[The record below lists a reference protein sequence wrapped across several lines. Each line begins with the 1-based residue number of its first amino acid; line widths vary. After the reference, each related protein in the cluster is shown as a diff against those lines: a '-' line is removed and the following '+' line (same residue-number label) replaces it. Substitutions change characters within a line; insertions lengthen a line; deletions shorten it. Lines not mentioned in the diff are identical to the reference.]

1 MKILNSSEQ
10 NKIFIHIPKNAG
22 MSIRS
27 ILHKKYSYPNIFEG
41 HFTVQ
46 QSIARARLNKYKYED
61 IFTVVR
67 NPYLRLV
74 SIYFFLK
81 RKMAE
86 HVHILKNE
94 DLTLPFKI
102 LTFDQFV
109 KFFLL
114 EVDMKFLWMNYYMF
128 FPQNSWIDKFK
139 TKVIVFKQEEKEK
152 IEKYLKHKLP
162 YENVNPIKI
171 VYTSLYNAQL
181 KKIVYTF
188 YEKDFEYFK
197 YSKSFKNI

>member
-1 MKILNSSEQ
+1 MKILNSTEQ
-10 NKIFIHIPKNAG
+10 NKIFIHIPKNSG
-22 MSIRS
+22 TSVRT
-27 ILHKKYSYPNIFEG
+27 ILHENYNYPNIFEG

-46 QSIARARLNKYKYED
+46 QSVARARLNKYKYKD

-67 NPYLRLV
+67 NPYSRLV

-81 RKMAE
+81 KKMSE
-86 HVHILKNE
+86 HVHILRNE

-102 LTFDQFV
+102 LTFNQFV

-114 EVDMKFLWMNYYMF
+114 EVDMRFLWMNYYMF

-139 TKVIVFKQEEKEK
+139 NKVIVFKQEEKEK
-152 IEKYLKHKLP
+152 IEKYLKYKLP
-162 YENVNPIKI
+162 HENVNTIKLK
-171 VYTSLYNAQL
+171 YSSLYNDEL

-188 YEKDFEYFK
+188 FEEDFENFK
-197 YSKSFKNI
+197 YSKKY